1 MAQNCGP
8 QDAIATVGSNDANG
22 WDKDSLLLAGMRP
35 RQTVGGPGPRLL
47 FEPAFWSW
55 PPRCSLDAVL
65 SWKEAKQDTSNQQSS
80 ILAFLLPLSKHLLSL
95 VFLYSRGVRVLPGLT
110 LNPPCLHPLQS
121 LMPKEKQENKLKK
134 KVGVSRKNPAAPCGL
149 NITRYLTRGGHNM
162 LFHIHAVLCF
172 CKLFLLHRMLYPMC
186 CYHP

>member
-1 MAQNCGP
+1 MALGPGCCLSLRSGAGP
-8 QDAIATVGSNDANG
+8 QDVPLTLF
-22 WDKDSLLLAGMRP
+22 SLGKKP
-35 RQTVGGPGPRLL
+35 
-47 FEPAFWSW
+47 S
-55 PPRCSLDAVL
+55 
-65 SWKEAKQDTSNQQSS
+65 DTSNQQSS